1 MGMAAQI
8 IKGEQGRLDW
18 LGVLCSF
25 GCAVHCAAMPVVVA
39 MLPSL
44 TSLKWLNDPLF
55 HQIVAVLCGVLV
67 ARAIVPGYRAHR
79 DGRVVTLAGLG
90 LGLLFTAAFILPDT
104 CCSDLAGLESGLQP
118 KLQAKLAAAHHSQK
132 IVLVSSTGATKLGHF
147 KLLDEQRQNAS
158 LSCESDS
165 CLHSSSTFS
174 RPLLTAVEL
183 EVKLGA
189 ANAQKLIQTQPYLS
203 PIGGLFLILAHILNI
218 RLRCCRRRKCT
229 NS

>member
-1 MGMAAQI
+1 MAAQI
-8 IKGEQGRLDW
+8 IKVEQGRLDW

-39 MLPSL
+39 TLPSL
-44 TSLKWLNDPLF
+44 TSLQWLNDPLF

-104 CCSDLAGLESGLQP
+104 CCSDLAGLESGLQ
-118 KLQAKLAAAHHSQK
+118 LNRQSKLAAEHHSQK
-132 IVLVSSTGATKLGHF
+132 IVLVSSTGASASMKFGHQ
-147 KLLDEQRQNAS
+147 LLNERNQDTNM
-158 LSCESDS
+158 SCENAN
-165 CLHSSSTFS
+165 CRHPSSTLS

-183 EVKLGA
+183 EGKLGA

>member
-1 MGMAAQI
+1 MAAQI

-44 TSLKWLNDPLF
+44 TSLQWLNDPLF

-132 IVLVSSTGATKLGHF
+132 IVLVSSTGASSSMKVGHQ
-147 KLLDEQRQNAS
+147 LLDERNQDTN
-158 LSCESDS
+158 LSCENAT
-165 CLHSSSTFS
+165 CRHPSSTLS

-183 EVKLGA
+183 EGKLGA